1 MKVFCV
7 LFLRSD
13 LGCVYPIARK
23 HTGKILISVFSCGKC
38 LLLPDL
44 PSSLLV
50 AFVSLGT
57 ASWIIPSGRVIVLCQ
72 VCSLSSQFS
81 FIQCWFFPSCIIYP
95 AVVSFTSCC
104 PLGLLQYSH
113 CNRLL
118 KKKQKQKTLHFNLFC
133 ELCLFSELYCY
144 HLLASSKQVVILLLQ
159 VFPKFIYLTPVIF
172 EFLLWIMYWVM
183 CMCFLMKGTERQ
195 IRKQITAI
203 YCDVQNQ
210 KSSNTYSARTKGIFV
225 G

>member
-23 HTGKILISVFSCGKC
+23 HTGKTLISVFSCGKY

-72 VCSLSSQFS
+72 ICSLSSQFS
-81 FIQCWFFPSCIIYP
+81 FIQCWFLPSCIIYP
-95 AVVSFTSCC
+95 ADVSFTSCC
-104 PLGLLQYSH
+104 PLGLLYYGH

-118 KKKQKQKTLHFNLFC
+118 KKKKSLHVNLFC
-133 ELCLFSELYCY
+133 ELCLFPELYCCY
-144 HLLASSKQVVILLLQ
+144 HLLACSKQVVILLLQ
-159 VFPKFIYLTPVIF
+159 VFLRLIF
-172 EFLLWIMYWVM
+172 ELLSWIMYWVM
-183 CMCFLMKGTERQ
+183 RMCFLMKGTQRQ

-203 YCDVQNQ
+203 CCDVQNK

>member
-13 LGCVYPIARK
+13 LGCVYPTARK
-23 HTGKILISVFSCGKC
+23 HAGKTLIHVFSCGKY

-72 VCSLSSQFS
+72 ICSLSSQFS
-81 FIQCWFFPSCIIYP
+81 FIQCWFLPLCIIYP
-95 AVVSFTSCC
+95 ADVSFTSCC
-104 PLGLLQYSH
+104 PLGRLYYSH
-113 CNRLL
+113 CNRLFKE
-118 KKKQKQKTLHFNLFC
+118 KKSLHFNLFC
-133 ELCLFSELYCY
+133 ELCLFSELYCCY
-144 HLLASSKQVVILLLQ
+144 HLLACSKQVVILLLQ
-159 VFPKFIYLTPVIF
+159 VFPKFIYLTPITF
-172 EFLLWIMYWVM
+172 ELLLRIMYWVM

-203 YCDVQNQ
+203 CCDVQNK